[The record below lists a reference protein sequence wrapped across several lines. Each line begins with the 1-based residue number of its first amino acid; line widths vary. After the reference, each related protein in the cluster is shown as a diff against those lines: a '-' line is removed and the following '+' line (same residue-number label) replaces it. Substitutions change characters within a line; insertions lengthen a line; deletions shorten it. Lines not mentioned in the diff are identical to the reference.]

1 MSFLILFN
9 LFGWPL
15 VLGLFALIGG
25 NLPKALICFSISAVV
40 FFIGYRISQKEEAEM
55 RLKKEAEAEE
65 QWLLKCK
72 FNSIREKVE
81 GQIPANAESIRKGEY
96 LMWCTEQCLCWFPRQ
111 ISVGEENFKLV
122 QIPKD
127 QIYFYVESGDVN
139 TIVNGTGGHSSY
151 SFLTG
156 FHGKINPINISTTIQ
171 DTRCIQLYY
180 KENNTDCRFD
190 LSFEDLNYLRRI
202 LPGKDYESVARS
214 QASAPHTTSEK
225 TTSDKLKELSDMLA
239 NGLIT
244 QQEYDEARRSLVAK
258 LIQ

>member
-1 MSFLILFN
+1 MSFLILIN
-9 LFGWPL
+9 LFVWPL
-15 VLGLFALIGG
+15 CIGLFALMDG
-25 NLPKALICFSISAVV
+25 NLPKALICFSISAVAL
-40 FFIGYRISQKEEAEM
+40 FIGYRIDQKEKAE
-55 RLKKEAEAEE
+55 RRFWEKLDADERQNLEHK
-65 QWLLKCK
+65 L
-72 FNSIREKVE
+72 NSIRGTVE

-156 FHGKINPINISTTIQ
+156 FHGKINPIEISTTIQ